1 MADQEEEAMRD
12 MVDATAQ
19 DAEHGLPE
27 VIVADRHLI
36 VCQGLGS
43 LVAQMAQVRLGPFAT
58 DQASLRKA
66 LAARRGPCIVILGVR
81 LADADLGR
89 VLEMLRRDHASVLVV
104 VVVEESEFAFIR
116 TAVKAGA
123 NSVCLM
129 GQVLTTLPK
138 VLGRLVEGHCILPV
152 DVMRRLTGERAETL
166 SRREHEIL
174 GLLTD
179 GLTNFQISARLGLS
193 ENTVK
198 YYLKA
203 IYQKLEVNSRG
214 GAIAKYVAGHY

>member
-1 MADQEEEAMRD
+1 MKTGEIT
-12 MVDATAQ
+12 V
-19 DAEHGLPE
+19 PE
-27 VIVADRHLI
+27 VIVADRQLI

-43 LVAQMAQVRLGPFAT
+43 LVAQIPEVCLGPFAT

-66 LAARRGPCIVILGVR
+66 LSARRGPRIVIVGVR
-81 LADADLGR
+81 LADADLAR
-89 VLEMLRRDHASVLVV
+89 VLDMLRRDYPSTLVV
-104 VVVEESEFAFIR
+104 VVAEETEFAFIR

-129 GQVLTTLPK
+129 GQVLTTLPRI
-138 VLGRLVEGHCILPV
+138 LGRLVEGHSILPV
-152 DVMRRLTGERAETL
+152 DVLRRLTGEKADTL

-174 GLLTD
+174 GLLVD

-203 IYQKLEVNSRG
+203 IYQKLDVNSRG

>member
-1 MADQEEEAMRD
+1 MAWQSEEMTIKDTEM
-12 MVDATAQ
+12 
-19 DAEHGLPE
+19 PE

-43 LVAQMAQVRLGPFAT
+43 LVAQIPQLRLGPFAT
-58 DQASLRKA
+58 DKATLRKA
-66 LAARRGPCIVILGVR
+66 LAAGSGPRIVILGVR
-81 LADADLGR
+81 LADADLAR
-89 VLEMLRRDHASVLVV
+89 VLDMLRRDFPSTLVV

-129 GQVLTTLPK
+129 GQILTTLPK
-138 VLGRLVEGHCILPV
+138 VLGRLIEGHCILPV
-152 DVMRRLTGERAETL
+152 DVMRRLTGERSETL

-174 GLLTD
+174 GLLSD

-203 IYQKLEVNSRG
+203 IYLKLEVNSRG
-214 GAIAKYVAGHY
+214 AAIAKYVAGHY

>member
-1 MADQEEEAMRD
+1 MRD

-43 LVAQMAQVRLGPFAT
+43 LVAQMAQVQLGPFAT

>member
-1 MADQEEEAMRD
+1 MAWQADRMKPGETARFG
-12 MVDATAQ
+12 DA
-19 DAEHGLPE
+19 DVPE
-27 VIVADRHLI
+27 VIVADRQLI

-43 LVAQMAQVRLGPFAT
+43 LVAQMSDVRLGAFVT

-66 LAARRGPCIVILGVR
+66 LAARGGPRIVVLGVR

-89 VLEMLRRDHASVLVV
+89 VLDMLRRDYPSVLVV
-104 VVVEESEFAFIR
+104 VVAEESEAAFIR
-116 TAVKAGA
+116 TAVAAGA

-138 VLGRLVEGHCILPV
+138 VLGRLVEGHSILPA
-152 DVMRRLTGERAETL
+152 DVLRRLTGEQRETL
-166 SRREHEIL
+166 TRREHEIL
-174 GLLTD
+174 GLLAD

-203 IYQKLEVNSRG
+203 IYQKMDVGSRG
-214 GAIAKYVAGHY
+214 GAIAKYVAGQY

>member
-1 MADQEEEAMRD
+1 MRD

-19 DAEHGLPE
+19 DAEQGLPE
-27 VIVADRHLI
+27 VIVADRQLI

-58 DQASLRKA
+58 DQASLRKS
-66 LAARRGPCIVILGVR
+66 LSARRGPCIVILGVR

-89 VLEMLRRDHASVLVV
+89 VLEMLRRDHASALVV

-129 GQVLTTLPK
+129 GHVLTTLPK

-152 DVMRRLTGERAETL
+152 DVMRRLTGDRAETL

-179 GLTNFQISARLGLS
+179 GLTNFQVSARLGLS